1 MMMTCDE
8 VRMSLG
14 AYVLGALEP
23 DECVLVEAHLAECA
37 DCQAE
42 FDELTGV
49 SAFLGKVSESDVA
62 QVGRPPQVVLDRL
75 LSARVKRHRMTR
87 LMLSLAASV
96 LVVGLGGG
104 IWAAN
109 RPANEA
115 ATTASAAQSAPAA
128 GDSSPAAQGKSVP
141 APSSSA
147 SEAPTPEAKIML
159 DAPEEQKTGE
169 PPSQQGFGERKPGEL
184 KPGDLRAEGAS
195 ADGTVRATVTALAG
209 TGGTKVKVMLSG
221 VAEGTRCRL
230 DVIGFG
236 GNRERAGN
244 WIVDRVAYDE
254 SDGFATITMR
264 PQDILRFEIATT
276 AGRVLL
282 SVPAR

>member
-23 DECVLVEAHLAECA
+23 EECVLVEAHLAECA

-75 LSARVKRHRMTR
+75 LSAKVKRRRMTR

-96 LVVGLGGG
+96 LVVALGGG
-104 IWAAN
+104 IWAMN
-109 RPANEA
+109 RPVNESPTA
-115 ATTASAAQSAPAA
+115 AAAQSATA
-128 GDSSPAAQGKSVP
+128 GSDGSSAAQDK
-141 APSSSA
+141 SA
-147 SEAPTPEAKIML
+147 SADSAREAEQPHALKASPSTSEPQIML
-159 DAPEEQKTGE
+159 GPSAEQ
-169 PPSQQGFGERKPGEL
+169 KPGEL
-184 KPGDLRAEGAS
+184 RVEGTNK
-195 ADGTVRATVTALAG
+195 DGSVHATVTALAG
-209 TGGTKVKVMLSG
+209 EGGTRVKVVLSG
-221 VAEGTRCRL
+221 VARGTHCRL
-230 DVIGFG
+230 DVIGPG

-244 WIVDRVAYDE
+244 WIVVKTAHDE
-254 SDGFATITMR
+254 PDGFATTTMR
-264 PQDILRFEIATT
+264 PEEISRFEIAT
-276 AGRVLL
+276 AGGRVLL
-282 SVPAR
+282 SIPASSGH

>member
-62 QVGRPPQVVLDRL
+62 QVGRPPRAVLDRL
-75 LSARVKRHRMTR
+75 LSAKVKRRRMTR

-109 RPANEA
+109 RPANET
-115 ATTASAAQSAPAA
+115 ATTASASRSAPAA
-128 GDSSPAAQGKSVP
+128 GDSSSAAQGKSVP
-141 APSSSA
+141 APASSA
-147 SEAPTPEAKIML
+147 SETPTPEAKIML
-159 DAPEEQKTGE
+159 DAPGE
-169 PPSQQGFGERKPGEL
+169 PGEESSRQGFAERKPGEL
-184 KPGDLRAEGAS
+184 KPGDLRVEGAS
-195 ADGTVRATVTALAG
+195 VDGSVRATVTALAG
-209 TGGTKVKVMLSG
+209 TGGTKVKVVLSG

-254 SDGFATITMR
+254 SDGFATTTMR
-264 PQDILRFEIATT
+264 PQDISRFEIATT